1 MEVHHHPIAIGS
13 HTSRRKFTHYF
24 WEFLMLFLAVF
35 CGFLAENQREHFIEH
50 NREKQ
55 FAASLLEDLRHD
67 TADLNENIPFWERY
81 NRKIDTIRMEL
92 EKDPSTRN
100 HELLYVCISA
110 LQNNNKFQYSDRTIT
125 QLKNAGNFRLIRKKI
140 ITDSLVSYDNMI
152 VTVISN
158 VQESF
163 DQHSFARAEL
173 QDQLFNS
180 KLYVLRND
188 IHYREIVNA
197 AGRDNPAIIGVN
209 KNKEDILFRFY
220 NKLYAILWVNN
231 ARIRFEKTLLR
242 QAGNLIE
249 LIKKEYKLK

>member
-1 MEVHHHPIAIGS
+1 MDVHAHT
-13 HTSRRKFTHYF
+13 HTSRKKWTHYI

-50 NREKQ
+50 KREKQ
-55 FAASLLEDLRHD
+55 YAASLLEDLRHD

-81 NRKIDTIRMEL
+81 NRRIDTIRMEL
-92 EKDPSTRN
+92 EKDPSIRN
-100 HELLYVCISA
+100 HELLYFSISG

-140 ITDSLVSYDNMI
+140 ITDSLVSYDNII

-180 KLYVLRND
+180 KLYVLRNK
-188 IHYREIVNA
+188 INYREIVNA
-197 AGRDNPAIIGVN
+197 AGRDNPAIIEMSIS
-209 KNKEDILFRFY
+209 KEDILFRFY
-220 NKLYAILWVNN
+220 NKLYSIWWVNN
-231 ARIRFEKTLLR
+231 ARIRFEKNLLR
-242 QAGNLIE
+242 QAENLIE
-249 LIKKEYKLK
+249 LIKNEYKLK

>member
-1 MEVHHHPIAIGS
+1 MEVHAHTHPA
-13 HTSRRKFTHYF
+13 SRGTRKRWIHYF

-50 NREKQ
+50 KREKQ
-55 FAASLLEDLRHD
+55 YAASLLEDLRHD

-81 NRKIDTIRMEL
+81 NSRIDTIRMEL
-92 EKDPSTRN
+92 EKDPSLRN
-100 HELLYVCISA
+100 AQLLYFSISA

-125 QLKNAGNFRLIRKKI
+125 QLRNAGNFRLIRNKM
-140 ITDSLVSYDNMI
+140 ITDSLVSYDNKI

-158 VQESF
+158 VQESY
-163 DQHSFARAEL
+163 DQHSLARVEL

-180 KLYVLRND
+180 KLFVLRNASN
-188 IHYREIVNA
+188 YRDIVNVT
-197 AGRDNPAIIGVN
+197 GTDDPAIIAMVE
-209 KNKEDILFRFY
+209 NKEDIQFRFY
-220 NKLYAILWVNN
+220 NKLYTIWWVNN

-249 LIKKEYKLK
+249 LIKEEYKLK